1 MTDAR
6 ALAAAAIEAARQ
18 ARRLLAD
25 VMHKLAAM
33 DEALA
38 ADLSFAVAAL
48 FRAELA
54 EGDALRDRL
63 REAGAVISGVLARLH
78 GPELATALDVAG
90 PSLAKTLAV
99 LYPARAGL
107 ERALELEAA
116 EPASTPDHSPPVMP
130 FEKPLAASFPKP
142 KLRPS
147 EAPSVRPQDTVRV
160 ASERPPS
167 ERPPGL
173 LGERPSGRVR
183 RNAVALAPD
192 RDSGLVDQQ
201 GQRGSLPE
209 DRRDISRAEFSIDV
223 GLHTAS
229 QFFAGISG
237 DLSEGGLFVATYT
250 PQPVGS
256 ELHLSFVLPG
266 GTAIRTAAIVAW
278 SRLGDGH
285 DDNTEPGMGLRFY
298 GLSDDDRRAIERF
311 LKVRPPMIYEPSR

>member
-1 MTDAR
+1 MSDAR
-6 ALAAAAIEAARQ
+6 ALSAAAVDAARKG
-18 ARRLLAD
+18 RRMLAD
-25 VMHKLAAM
+25 VMQKLTAI
-33 DEALA
+33 DDSLS
-38 ADLSFAVAAL
+38 ADLAFAVAAL

-63 REAGAVISGVLARLH
+63 REAGAVISGVLSRLH
-78 GPELATALDVAG
+78 QPELAAALEAAG
-90 PSLAKTLAV
+90 PSLAQTLAV

-107 ERALELEAA
+107 ERALATDETSSSA
-116 EPASTPDHSPPVMP
+116 EHEPPAML

-142 KLRPS
+142 KDAVPQVRRSDVPERDTIRVAPS
-147 EAPSVRPQDTVRV
+147 ERPE
-160 ASERPPS
+160 SERPPAF
-167 ERPPGL
+167 L
-173 LGERPSGRVR
+173 HDRPSGRVR

-201 GQRGSLPE
+201 GQSGSQPAE
-209 DRRDISRAEFSIDV
+209 RRDIARAEFSIDV

-256 ELHLSFVLPG
+256 ELHVSFVLPG
-266 GTAIRTAAIVAW
+266 GTAISTAAIVAW
-278 SRLGDGH
+278 SRLDDGQA
-285 DDNTEPGMGLRFY
+285 EPGMGLRFY
-298 GLSDDDRRAIERF
+298 GLSDGDRAAIERF